1 MYAGKCPGTSP
12 VLSCFKTCNVKFT
25 RGKLKGR
32 SRGKYGPILDF
43 YNAFRALLWRTLRHC
58 KKFLQWLPRTGLIF
72 LAPMC
77 EQQARNKLQWSFQQK
92 ITSYVSWPQ
101 SFGTVKKW
109 EFPKMLLLCNIILAR
124 KLRQILFWKL
134 KVNFQLN

>member
-12 VLSCFKTCNVKFT
+12 VWSCFKTCNVKFT

-32 SRGKYGPILDF
+32 SRCKYGPILDF
-43 YNAFRALLWRTLRHC
+43 YNAFRALLWRSLRHC
-58 KKFLQWLPRTGLIF
+58 KNFVQGLPRTGLIF

-101 SFGTVKKW
+101 SFGTVKQNGNFQKCC
-109 EFPKMLLLCNIILAR
+109 FFA
-124 KLRQILFWKL
+124 ILFWQESFGKFCFGNLKL
-134 KVNFQLN
+134 IFN